1 MRNIILKLQEG
12 VFVYGLYLDGAGWDK
27 RRARLAESINKV
39 LYTMI
44 PVVRIFAVYQI
55 NPITP
60 SHYVVSLLIRKYKTK
75 ILKVYRNLTI
85 RYISNHGK
93 KYA

>member
-1 MRNIILKLQEG
+1 M
-12 VFVYGLYLDGAGWDK
+12 YGLYLDGAGWDK

-55 NPITP
+55 NPVTP
-60 SHYVVSLLIRKYKTK
+60 NHYVVSLLI
-75 ILKVYRNLTI
+75 
-85 RYISNHGK
+85 
-93 KYA
+93 